1 MKSFRKDM
9 GITEKQLNE
18 LISINVDLE
27 KTSSISSDG
36 KNFLS
41 RIPKE
46 IAEFLELRKGEKI
59 RWFVNTDKKIKL
71 EIVR

>member
-1 MKSFRKDM
+1 M
-9 GITEKQLNE
+9 GITEKELNE

-46 IAEFLELRKGEKI
+46 IAEFLELKKGQKI
-59 RWFVNTDKKIKL
+59 RWYVNTDKKIKL
-71 EIVR
+71 EVIT